1 MEPSRSPEEATGVD
15 HKICQI
21 IGKVLSHITGCEL
34 SRSDRVM
41 MLQKHLYLLF
51 FFIRQVEMLNLAM
64 GMLVLILFDTFRTWV
79 AQEQVQVGLDTR

>member
-1 MEPSRSPEEATGVD
+1 
-15 HKICQI
+15 
-21 IGKVLSHITGCEL
+21 
-34 SRSDRVM
+34 M

-79 AQEQVQVGLDTR
+79 AQEQVQVGLDTRLLQFLLLLLLLLLTARNFIVVFLIAVTGANQCW